1 MNIGRKS
8 LSLVLAAALMFGV
21 VSVGGGAAAVVYT
34 DAAEGNYYSSITATS
49 GTQLLGQLHDL
60 ITTTHTFY
68 PTYSSLN
75 SYLYASDP
83 GENGKGLLEFYTHET
98 LTHDF
103 GSTTGIPNK
112 EHVWCKSL
120 TNGLWKQTSKSYT
133 GGGSDMHHIRPTEM
147 TLNSTRSSNKYGKVT
162 SGKEAYSKTTSGA
175 KSKLGGYVG
184 GGVFEPLDNVKG
196 DAARIVMYVYTHY
209 NTYMNVSGSTNG
221 SGNSSYFGTLN
232 FTDIMAPSSKSA
244 AIELLLEWNELDPV
258 DAIEEKRNEEA
269 FKVQGN
275 RNPFIDHPEYASAIW
290 GDGSYVPPVSDITP
304 TAIAISPSVVNM
316 SVGGTANLTVTA
328 TPSNASKEVTW
339 ATSANSV
346 VSVIGGRL
354 EAHAEGTATITAT
367 SAKDPNV
374 KATAQVTVTKPV
386 AEEEGSFTITLD
398 SFDLVDNYNFQN
410 WSSGGVEGIAYIF
423 GGNAS
428 YPADKGMQFSKPS
441 DGRSYYLANTT
452 AVPGRITSIT
462 AKSHQYANDWTVLT
476 SSASFGKVTGKPTGG
491 TNQGQKQVPT
501 EGVTWEIGGNDSF
514 FAITYDTTAYAGYLD
529 SITVKYVTTQGET
542 PPTPHQHDF
551 EYEDY
556 SDETHLVA
564 CKTCDYLEEEP
575 HVYSSDTDTTCNLCG
590 HVRTVHIHEYQYKP
604 LDDTYHSI
612 TCKGCDKV
620 NDREVHVYTDAEDT
634 TCDKCGYVRTI
645 GGGTHE
651 HTLVYEEE
659 DDTYHTVTCT
669 GCDEVNKREEHEY
682 TDDSDTTC
690 NKCGYVRTVVDA
702 QKVAAFHTA
711 VQNIKTSGS
720 LSARGQSIAAAL
732 NAYDAL
738 SDDEKEAAKS
748 DYQALQAAI
757 EAYNQTVNAYNER
770 AEETND
776 LFVPKKKAEE

>member
-1 MNIGRKS
+1 M
-8 LSLVLAAALMFGV
+8 
-21 VSVGGGAAAVVYT
+21 
-34 DAAEGNYYSSITATS
+34 
-49 GTQLLGQLHDL
+49 
-60 ITTTHTFY
+60 
-68 PTYSSLN
+68 
-75 SYLYASDP
+75 
-83 GENGKGLLEFYTHET
+83 
-98 LTHDF
+98 
-103 GSTTGIPNK
+103 
-112 EHVWCKSL
+112 
-120 TNGLWKQTSKSYT
+120 
-133 GGGSDMHHIRPTEM
+133 
-147 TLNSTRSSNKYGKVT
+147 
-162 SGKEAYSKTTSGA
+162 
-175 KSKLGGYVG
+175 
-184 GGVFEPLDNVKG
+184 PLDNVKG

-209 NTYMNVSGSTNG
+209 NSTSKVYGTVDSRG
-221 SGNSSYFGTLN
+221 SGPLS
-232 FTDIMAPSSKSA
+232 FTNIMAPSSESA

-258 DAIEEKRNEEA
+258 DEIERTRNEA
-269 FKVQGN
+269 VYDIQGN

-328 TPSNASKEVTW
+328 IPSNASKEVKW

-386 AEEEGSFTITLD
+386 AGEEGSFTITLD

-423 GGNAS
+423 GGS
-428 YPADKGMQFSKPS
+428 GEYSSTGMQFNKSKA
-441 DGRSYYLANTT
+441 SYYLASTT
-452 AVPGRITSIT
+452 ATSGPIKSVTVKANAATT
-462 AKSHQYANDWTVLT
+462 ADREWKLLT
-476 SSASFGKVTGKPTGG
+476 SSSAYGEVAGKPTNGNDHG
-491 TNQGQKQVPT
+491 TQFVTTNGT
-501 EGVTWEIGGNDSF
+501 TWEVSGSDTF
-514 FAITYDTTAYAGYLD
+514 FALTYELTETKGASYLD
-529 SITVKYVTTQGET
+529 SITVEYAASQGET

-575 HVYSSDTDTTCNLCG
+575 HEYSSDTDTTCNLCG

-634 TCDKCGYVRTI
+634 TCEKCGYVRTI

-690 NKCGYVRTVVDA
+690 NKCGHVRTVVDA

>member
-1 MNIGRKS
+1 MNIGKKS

-21 VSVGGGAAAVVYT
+21 VTVGGGAAAVVYT
-34 DAAEGNYYSSITATS
+34 DAAEGNYYSSITATQ

-60 ITTTHTFY
+60 IVETHTKY
-68 PTYSSLN
+68 T
-75 SYLYASDP
+75 SYDSYGSYVYKMDP
-83 GENGKGLLEFYTHET
+83 GSKSNSIREFYTHET
-98 LTHDF
+98 M
-103 GSTTGIPNK
+103 TTGLGGNVGQFNR
-112 EHVWCKSL
+112 EHVWPKSL
-120 TNGLWKQTSKSYT
+120 SNNLWKNDR
-133 GGGSDMHHIRPTEM
+133 GGADLHHLRPTEVS
-147 TLNSTRSSNKYGKVT
+147 LNSTRNNDLYGEVD
-162 SGKEAYSKTTSGA
+162 GGQAAYSKSGA
-175 KSKLGGYVG
+175 LGGYRSD
-184 GGVFEPLDNVKG
+184 GVFEPLDNVKG
-196 DAARIVMYVYTHY
+196 DAARIILYMYVHY
-209 NTYMNVSGSTNG
+209 NTYTNAAFGGYASTNG
-221 SGNSSYFGTLN
+221 KGASNCFGNLPITN
-232 FTDIMAPSSKSA
+232 VISA
-244 AIELLLEWNELDPV
+244 SNADAAFDLLIKWNEEDEPDEV
-258 DAIEEKRNEEA
+258 ERTRNEYVQS
-269 FKVQGN
+269 VQGN

-304 TAIAISPSVVNM
+304 TALTISPSVVNM

-328 TPSNASKEVTW
+328 TPSNASTSVKWSVEPKNVVT
-339 ATSANSV
+339 V
-346 VSVIGGRL
+346 VDGKL
-354 EAHAEGTATITAT
+354 TAYAEGQATVTAT
-367 SAKDPNV
+367 STLASNV
-374 KATAQVTVTKPV
+374 TASVQVTVVKSQGGGDT
-386 AEEEGSFTITLD
+386 AGSFTITLD
-398 SFDLVDNYNFQN
+398 SFDLTEGYGFKT
-410 WSSGGVEGIAYIF
+410 WSAGGVKGTAFIF
-423 GGNAS
+423 GGS
-428 YPADKGMQFSKPS
+428 GEYSSTGMQFNKSKA
-441 DGRSYYLANTT
+441 SYYLASTT
-452 AVPGRITSIT
+452 ATSGPIKSVTVKANAATT
-462 AKSHQYANDWTVLT
+462 ADREWKLLT
-476 SSASFGKVTGKPTGG
+476 SSSAYGEVAGKPTNGNDHG
-491 TNQGQKQVPT
+491 TKSVTTNGT
-501 EGVTWEIGGNDSF
+501 TWEVSGSDTF
-514 FAITYDTTAYAGYLD
+514 FALTYELTETKGASYLD
-529 SITVKYVTTQGET
+529 SITVEYAASQGET

-551 EYEDY
+551 EYEDN

-575 HVYSSDTDTTCNLCG
+575 HVYSNDTDTTCNLCK
-590 HVRTVHIHEYQYKP
+590 HVRTVHTHEYQYKP

-634 TCDKCGYVRTI
+634 TCEKCGYVRTL

-690 NKCGYVRTVVDA
+690 NKCGHVRTVVDA